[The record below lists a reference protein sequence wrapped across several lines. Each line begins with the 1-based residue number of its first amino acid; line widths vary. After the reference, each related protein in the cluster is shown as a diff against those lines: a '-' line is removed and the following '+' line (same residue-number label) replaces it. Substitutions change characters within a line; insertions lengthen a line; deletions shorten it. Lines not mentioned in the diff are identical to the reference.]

1 MIKNLL
7 DLSGKIDELIIAG
20 LEAITDVAT
29 SLDIP
34 FFVVGATAR
43 DMILGFGYNIDI
55 TRATVDIDLGVRI
68 SDWDQYKKMK
78 EVLIATG
85 DFMPAKAEQ
94 RLLYRGRLPIDIVPF
109 GPIVDGNDNITWSP
123 EHDVKMSLLGFEE
136 AYHYSQLV
144 RLRSNP
150 NLDVLFA
157 TPVGLAVMKIVAWN
171 ERYPEGNKDGVDL
184 AFVMRNYMDAGNQE
198 RLVDEHADLTDDDDF
213 DYVLAG
219 ARLLGRD
226 VAEMLRPATKT
237 EILSLLNRETGEQDR
252 YRLVEDMMSGSTS
265 ENFEEV
271 LELLETFKKGMQD
284 A

>member
-1 MIKNLL
+1 
-7 DLSGKIDELIIAG
+7 
-20 LEAITDVAT
+20 
-29 SLDIP
+29 
-34 FFVVGATAR
+34 
-43 DMILGFGYNIDI
+43 
-55 TRATVDIDLGVRI
+55 
-68 SDWDQYKKMK
+68 MK
-78 EVLIATG
+78 
-85 DFMPAKAEQ
+85 
-94 RLLYRGRLPIDIVPF
+94 
-109 GPIVDGNDNITWSP
+109 
-123 EHDVKMSLLGFEE
+123 
-136 AYHYSQLV
+136 
-144 RLRSNP
+144 
-150 NLDVLFA
+150 
-157 TPVGLAVMKIVAWN
+157 
-171 ERYPEGNKDGVDL
+171 
-184 AFVMRNYMDAGNQE
+184 NYMDAGNQE